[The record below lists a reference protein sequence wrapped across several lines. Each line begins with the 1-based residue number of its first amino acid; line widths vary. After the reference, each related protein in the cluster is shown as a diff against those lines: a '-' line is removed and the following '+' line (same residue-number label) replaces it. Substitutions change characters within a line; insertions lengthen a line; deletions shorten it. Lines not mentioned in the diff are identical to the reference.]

1 MATKYAVLARTS
13 RLQSV
18 APVDELEEAS
28 IELQN
33 FTVAAGTLIKIASE
47 QSATAHNL
55 QVFVYDPV
63 LREPNTMHIYQCTQ
77 DCLLPVS
84 DDLWPFIVSIPE
96 PNRRLQ
102 LLHDESR
109 CNWLYTAMPGDLVSV
124 PGRYFDSEDVRL
136 YDCMICYIGPVPE
149 IHPVGYFFGLELLDD
164 VQSPQTADVY
174 FTRKYFECDAE
185 GAIFITADRIV
196 PTPSSQVEEVEHANE
211 APESSWSITNFIQNT
226 VDSIRASLP
235 L

>member
-1 MATKYAVLARTS
+1 MTTKYAMLARTS

-18 APVDELEEAS
+18 ASTEELEEAS
-28 IELQN
+28 TELQN
-33 FTVAAGTLIKIASE
+33 FTVAAGTLIKVASE
-47 QSATAHNL
+47 PSAPTHNL

-63 LREPNTMHIYQCTQ
+63 LREPNTTRIYQCAQ
-77 DCLLPVS
+77 DSLLPVS

-102 LLHDESR
+102 LVQDSSR
-109 CNWLYTAMPGDLVSV
+109 CNWLYTAMPGDVVSV
-124 PGRYFDSEDVRL
+124 PARYFDRDDFRL
-136 YDCMICYIGPVPE
+136 FDCIICYIGPVPE

-164 VQSPQTADVY
+164 VQSPQAADIS
-174 FTRKYFECDAE
+174 FTRKYFACDADA
-185 GAIFITADRIV
+185 AIFITADRIL
-196 PTPSSQVEEVEHANE
+196 PTPSSQDEEIESANE
-211 APESSWSITNFIQNT
+211 APENSWSFTNFIQNT

>member
-13 RLQSV
+13 RLQSC
-18 APVDELEEAS
+18 APINELEETS
-28 IELQN
+28 MELQN
-33 FTVAAGTLIKIASE
+33 FTVAAGTLIKIVSE
-47 QSATAHNL
+47 QSASTPIL

-63 LREPNTMHIYQCTQ
+63 LREPNTTRIYQCKQ
-77 DCLLPVS
+77 ESLLPVS

-109 CNWLYTAMPGDLVSV
+109 CNWLYAALPGDLVSV
-124 PGRYFDSEDVRL
+124 PGRYFDRADVTL
-136 YDCMICYIGPVPE
+136 YNCIICYIGPVPE

-164 VQSPQTADVY
+164 VQSPQTADIC
-174 FTRKYFECDAE
+174 FTRKYFECNADE
-185 GAIFITADRIV
+185 AIFITADHIV
-196 PTPSSQVEEVEHANE
+196 PTPSFQDEEDEDANE

-226 VDSIRASLP
+226 VGSIRASL
-235 L
+235 LL